1 MAGLPGRRPGLE
13 LIARRPGRPALP
25 LPSLL
30 VLALA
35 GLLGTGGGSGLH
47 AQAGGGPEPGASPP
61 LGLVHGGL
69 LATRLGGRPALLL
82 SAGAGI
88 RFRPGLR
95 AWGEGRTLL
104 QEVEPAGDRPLRL
117 RFGYGGVGVEW
128 RREGGALEP
137 AVGLLAG
144 AGHGRVVSR
153 ITGLE
158 LASENS
164 LVLEPS
170 VGLWSRAHPR
180 LDLGLGG
187 GFRWVS
193 AVEQLSG
200 LSDGGL
206 RGWTLSFFV
215 RLQQQR

>member
-1 MAGLPGRRPGLE
+1 MAGLPGRRTGFE
-13 LIARRPGRPALP
+13 LIGLRAGRAPLP
-25 LPSLL
+25 LLST

-35 GLLGTGGGSGLH
+35 GLLGAGWGSGVA
-47 AQAGGGPEPGASPP
+47 AQAGGAPDAEVPSPP
-61 LGLVHGGL
+61 LGFVQGGL
-69 LATRLGGRPALLL
+69 TGTRLGEQPALFFT
-82 SAGAGI
+82 AGAGI
-88 RFRPGLR
+88 RFRSGLR
-95 AWGEGRTLL
+95 AWGEGRTLIRD
-104 QEVEPAGDRPLRL
+104 VEPAGDRPLRL

-128 RREGGALEP
+128 RREGGRAEP
-137 AVGLLAG
+137 VVSLLAG
-144 AGHGRVVSR
+144 AGHGRVISR

-170 VGLWSRAHPR
+170 VGLWSQAHPH
-180 LDLGLGG
+180 LELGVGG

-193 AVEQLSG
+193 GVEQLSG
-200 LSDGGL
+200 ISDAGL